1 MGRNSVVPDVGQMIA
16 YYKKLCQD
24 FPQVTF
30 KLSDIEGAK
39 KSTLPYHIGYKGN
52 SYQQGE
58 NFSSPNQCSIDIDV
72 SVIRKMMA
80 DPEYERQ
87 LRGTIQNKIM
97 DFPTYVQWAQKE
109 GYGYCYVGLSDEGGK
124 LVEYMGFSHDR
135 VSTDE
140 EMREIWKDNA
150 LVGDDW
156 VKESCDKLLN
166 NTKNQMQE
174 AFFAMFDQAQQRRSK
189 MF

>member
-1 MGRNSVVPDVGQMIA
+1 MV
-16 YYKKLCQD
+16 
-24 FPQVTF
+24 
-30 KLSDIEGAK
+30 LSD
-39 KSTLPYHIGYKGN
+39 
-52 SYQQGE
+52 
-58 NFSSPNQCSIDIDV
+58 D
-72 SVIRKMMA
+72 
-80 DPEYERQ
+80 
-87 LRGTIQNKIM
+87 
-97 DFPTYVQWAQKE
+97 
-109 GYGYCYVGLSDEGGK
+109 GGK
-124 LVEYMGFSHDR
+124 FVEYIGFSHYW

-174 AFFAMFDQAQQRRSK
+174 AFFAMFDPAQQRRSK